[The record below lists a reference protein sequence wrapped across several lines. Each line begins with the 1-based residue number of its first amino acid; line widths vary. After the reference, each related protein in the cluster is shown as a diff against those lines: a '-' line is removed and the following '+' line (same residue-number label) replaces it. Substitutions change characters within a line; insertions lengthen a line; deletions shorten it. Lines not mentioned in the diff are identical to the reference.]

1 MPQTS
6 NIDDTDMPEPGNG
19 GLPGDAPDDPEAG
32 DLGLDE
38 PHRLPPPGAVLDA
51 VADETFGLPFADLP
65 ALSTPDD
72 RSVGRVMALLPQLT
86 PQRRRDLLAALQQL
100 VEDNV
105 TLDFDRIHLAA
116 LLDADVATRI
126 LAMHGLR
133 EHDRLEY
140 AELLS
145 GIVADDPIGTV
156 RAEAAAGLGK
166 FVVGI
171 EFGMV
176 PAELGER
183 IAEALRDRVEDVTED
198 DEVRGVALEAA
209 GASSEEWV
217 AELIAEQY
225 ETGNTRMRVASVV
238 AMGRHGSDDWLPI
251 LIQSFGDED
260 DEVRSAAAASAGQ
273 LLLEAAIQPLTL
285 LLDEDQEPEV
295 QVAAIR
301 AMGEIGGEE
310 AEAILVRLLESD
322 EPYIAEAA
330 ELAIEELQM
339 MAVDFQAE
347 ALQ

>member
-1 MPQTS
+1 MPRAF
-6 NIDDTDMPEPGNG
+6 DDGETDMPERGNG
-19 GLPGDAPDDPEAG
+19 GLPEDAPDDREAA
-32 DLGLDE
+32 DTEADE
-38 PHRLPPPGAVLDA
+38 ERRLPPPETVLEA
-51 VADETFGLPFADLP
+51 IADESFGLPFADLP
-65 ALSTPDD
+65 ALSAADD
-72 RSVGRVMALLPQLT
+72 RTVGLAMALLPQLT
-86 PQRRRDLLAALQQL
+86 PQRRRDLLAAMQQHA
-100 VEDNV
+100 EDDV

-116 LLDADVATRI
+116 LLDQDIATRI

-145 GIVADDPIGTV
+145 GIVADDPVSAV
-156 RAEAAAGLGK
+156 RAEAATSLGN

-176 PAELGER
+176 PSELAER
-183 IAEALRDRVEDVTED
+183 IAEALRERVEDVTEE
-198 DEVRGVALEAA
+198 DEVRGAALEAA

-251 LIQSFGDED
+251 LIQSFEDED
-260 DEVRSAAAASAGQ
+260 DDVRAAAATSAGQ

-285 LLDEDQEPEV
+285 LLDEEQEPEV

-301 AMGEIGGEE
+301 ALGEIAGEE

-322 EPYIAEAA
+322 EPHIAEAA
-330 ELAIEELQM
+330 DLAIEELQM
-339 MAVDFQAE
+339 MSVDFQAE
-347 ALQ
+347 TRQ

>member
-1 MPQTS
+1 MTWAS
-6 NIDDTDMPEPGNG
+6 TRRT
-19 GLPGDAPDDPEAG
+19 AC
-32 DLGLDE
+32 
-38 PHRLPPPGAVLDA
+38 HPPGAVLDA

>member
-1 MPQTS
+1 MPRTS
-6 NIDDTDMPEPGNG
+6 DNGDADMPERGNG
-19 GLPGDAPDDPEAG
+19 ELAEDGPDGAFEAP
-32 DLGLDE
+32 GLDE
-38 PHRLPPPGAVLDA
+38 PRRLPPPGTVLEA
-51 VADETFGLPFADLP
+51 IADEAFGLPFADLP
-65 ALSTPDD
+65 ALSGADD
-72 RSVGRVMALLPQLT
+72 QTVGRVLALLPQLA
-86 PQRRRDLLAALQQL
+86 PQRRRDLLAALQQHA
-100 VEDNV
+100 EDDV
-105 TLDFDRIHLAA
+105 TLDFDRVHLAA
-116 LLDADVATRI
+116 LLDSDVATRI

-140 AELLS
+140 AELLA
-145 GIVADDPIGTV
+145 GIVSDDPVSAV
-156 RAEAAAGLGK
+156 RAEAANSLGN

-176 PAELGER
+176 PSDLGER
-183 IAEALRDRVEDVTED
+183 IAEALRERVEDAVED
-198 DEVRGVALEAA
+198 DEVRAAALEAA

-251 LIQSFGDED
+251 LVQSFEDED
-260 DEVRSAAAASAGQ
+260 DDVRAAAATSAGQ

-285 LLDEDQEPEV
+285 LLDEEQEPEV

-301 AMGEIGGEE
+301 ALGEIAGEE

-322 EPYIAEAA
+322 EPHIAEAA

-339 MAVDFQAE
+339 MSVDFQTE
-347 ALQ
+347 ASS

>member
-1 MPQTS
+1 
-6 NIDDTDMPEPGNG
+6 MPEPGNG

-38 PHRLPPPGAVLDA
+38 PRRLPPPGEVLDA
-51 VADETFGLPFADLP
+51 VADEAFGLPFADLP
-65 ALSTPDD
+65 ALSAPDD
-72 RSVGRVMALLPQLT
+72 RTVGRVMGLLPQLA

-100 VEDNV
+100 VEEYV

-116 LLDADVATRI
+116 LLDGDVATRI

-133 EHDRLEY
+133 EHERLEY
-140 AELLS
+140 AELLA
-145 GIVADDPIGTV
+145 GIVADDPVGAV
-156 RAEAAAGLGK
+156 RAEAAAGLGR

-176 PAELGER
+176 PTELAER
-183 IAEALRDRVEDVTED
+183 IAEALRDRIEDVTED
-198 DEVRGVALEAA
+198 DEVRGAALEAA

-251 LIQSFGDED
+251 LIQSFADDD
-260 DEVRSAAAASAGQ
+260 DEVRSAAATSAGQ
-273 LLLEAAIQPLTL
+273 LLLEAAIEPLTL
-285 LLDEDQEPEV
+285 LLDEDQEQEV
-295 QVAAIR
+295 QVAAIG

-322 EPYIAEAA
+322 QPYIAEAA

-347 ALQ
+347 ARE

>member
-1 MPQTS
+1 
-6 NIDDTDMPEPGNG
+6 MPEPGNG
-19 GLPGDAPDDPEAG
+19 GLPGDAPNDPEAG

-38 PHRLPPPGAVLDA
+38 RHPLPPPGEVLDA
-51 VADETFGLPFADLP
+51 VADEAFGLPYADLP
-65 ALSTPDD
+65 ALSALDD
-72 RSVGRVMALLPQLT
+72 RVVGRVMALLPQLA

-100 VEDNV
+100 VEEDV

-116 LLDADVATRI
+116 LLDGDVATRI

-140 AELLS
+140 AGLLS
-145 GIVADDPIGTV
+145 GIVADDAVSAV
-156 RAEAAAGLGK
+156 RAEAAASLAR

-176 PAELGER
+176 PTELAER

-198 DEVRGVALEAA
+198 DEVRGAALEAA

-217 AELIAEQY
+217 AELIADQY

-251 LIQSFGDED
+251 LIQSFEDDD
-260 DEVRSAAAASAGQ
+260 DEVRSAAATSAGQ
-273 LLLEAAIQPLTL
+273 LLLEAAIEPLTL
-285 LLDEDQEPEV
+285 LLDEEQEAEV
-295 QVAAIR
+295 QVAAIG

-322 EPYIAEAA
+322 QPYIAEAA
-330 ELAIEELQM
+330 ELAITELQM
-339 MAVDFQAE
+339 MSVDFQAE
-347 ALQ
+347 GRQ

>member
-1 MPQTS
+1 MPPFSQTG
-6 NIDDTDMPEPGNG
+6 DEDMAERGNG
-19 GLPGDAPDDPEAG
+19 DVPGDAPDDAEASDADG
-32 DLGLDE
+32 DE
-38 PHRLPPPGAVLDA
+38 QRRLPPPETVLEA

-65 ALSTPDD
+65 ALSGADD
-72 RSVGRVMALLPQLT
+72 RTVGLAMALLPRLQ
-86 PQRRRDLLAALQQL
+86 PQRRRDLLAAMQQL
-100 VEDNV
+100 SEDDV

-116 LLDADVATRI
+116 LLDQDVATRI

-140 AELLS
+140 AELLT
-145 GIVADDPIGTV
+145 GIVGDDPASAV
-156 RAEAAAGLGK
+156 RAEAATSLGN

-176 PAELGER
+176 PTELAER
-183 IAEALRDRVEDVTED
+183 IAEALRERVEDVTED
-198 DEVRGVALEAA
+198 DEVRGTALEAA

-238 AMGRHGSDDWLPI
+238 AMGCHGSDDWLPI
-251 LIQSFGDED
+251 LIQSFEDED
-260 DEVRSAAAASAGQ
+260 DDVRAAAATSAGQ

-285 LLDEDQEPEV
+285 LLDEEQEPDV

-301 AMGEIGGEE
+301 AMGEIAGEE

-322 EPYIAEAA
+322 EPHIAEAA
-330 ELAIEELQM
+330 DLAIEELQM
-339 MAVDFQAE
+339 MSVDFQAE

>member
-1 MPQTS
+1 MPRAF
-6 NIDDTDMPEPGNG
+6 DDGETDMPERGNG
-19 GLPGDAPDDPEAG
+19 GLPEDAPDDREAADPEAG
-32 DLGLDE
+32 E
-38 PHRLPPPGAVLDA
+38 ERRLPPPETVLEA
-51 VADETFGLPFADLP
+51 VADEAFGLPFADVP
-65 ALSTPDD
+65 ALSAADD
-72 RSVGRVMALLPQLT
+72 RTVGLAMALLPQLT
-86 PQRRRDLLAALQQL
+86 PQRRRDLLAAMQQHA
-100 VEDNV
+100 EDDV

-116 LLDADVATRI
+116 LLDQDVATRI

-145 GIVADDPIGTV
+145 GIVADDPVSAV
-156 RAEAAAGLGK
+156 RAEAATSLGN

-176 PAELGER
+176 PSELAER
-183 IAEALRDRVEDVTED
+183 IAEALRERVEDVTED
-198 DEVRGVALEAA
+198 DEVRGAALEAA

-251 LIQSFGDED
+251 LIQSFEDED
-260 DEVRSAAAASAGQ
+260 DDVRAAAATSAGQ

-285 LLDEDQEPEV
+285 LLDEEQEPEV

-301 AMGEIGGEE
+301 ALGEIAGEE

-322 EPYIAEAA
+322 EPHIAEAA
-330 ELAIEELQM
+330 DLAIEELQM
-339 MAVDFQAE
+339 MSVDFQAE
-347 ALQ
+347 TRQ

>member
-1 MPQTS
+1 MPPFSQTG
-6 NIDDTDMPEPGNG
+6 DEDMAERGNG
-19 GLPGDAPDDPEAG
+19 DVPGDTPDDAEASDAG
-32 DLGLDE
+32 IE
-38 PHRLPPPGAVLDA
+38 EERRLPPPETVLEA

-65 ALSTPDD
+65 ALSAADD
-72 RSVGRVMALLPQLT
+72 RTVGLAMTLLPQLQ
-86 PQRRRDLLAALQQL
+86 PQRRRDLLAAMQQL
-100 VEDNV
+100 SEDDV

-116 LLDADVATRI
+116 LLDQDVATRI

-140 AELLS
+140 AELLT
-145 GIVADDPIGTV
+145 GIVADDPVSAV
-156 RAEAAAGLGK
+156 RAEAATSLGN

-176 PAELGER
+176 PTELAER
-183 IAEALRDRVEDVTED
+183 IAEALRERVEDVTED
-198 DEVRGVALEAA
+198 DEVRGAALEAA

-251 LIQSFGDED
+251 LIQSFEDED
-260 DEVRSAAAASAGQ
+260 DDVRAAAATSAGQ

-285 LLDEDQEPEV
+285 LLDEEQEPDV

-301 AMGEIGGEE
+301 AMGEIAGEE

-322 EPYIAEAA
+322 EPHIAEAA
-330 ELAIEELQM
+330 DLAIEELQM
-339 MAVDFQAE
+339 MSVDFQAE

>member
-1 MPQTS
+1 
-6 NIDDTDMPEPGNG
+6 MPERGNG
-19 GLPGDAPDDPEAG
+19 GLPDDAPDDIG
-32 DLGLDE
+32 FDDLDE
-38 PHRLPPPGAVLDA
+38 PRRLPPPGEVLDA
-51 VADETFGLPFADLP
+51 VADESFGLPFADLP
-65 ALSTPDD
+65 ALSAPDD
-72 RSVGRVMALLPQLT
+72 RTVGRVMALLPSLA

-100 VEDNV
+100 AEEDV

-140 AELLS
+140 AELLT
-145 GIVADDPIGTV
+145 GIVARDPVGAV
-156 RAEAAAGLGK
+156 RAEAAASLAG

-171 EFGMV
+171 EFGMA
-176 PAELGER
+176 PADLAER
-183 IAEALRDRVEDVTED
+183 IAEALRERVEDLTED
-198 DEVRGVALEAA
+198 DEVRAAALEAA

-225 ETGNTRMRVASVV
+225 ETGGTRMRVASVT

-251 LIQSFGDED
+251 LVQSFEDED
-260 DEVRSAAAASAGQ
+260 DDVRAAAATSAGQ

-285 LLDEDQEPEV
+285 LLDEEQEPDV

-301 AMGEIGGEE
+301 AMGEIAGEE

-322 EPYIAEAA
+322 EPHIAEAA
-330 ELAIEELQM
+330 EIAMDEVRM
-339 MAVDFQAE
+339 MAVDFQSE
-347 ALQ
+347 GGR

>member
-1 MPQTS
+1 MSQTS
-6 NIDDTDMPEPGNG
+6 NPDDMDMPGNGNG
-19 GLPGDAPDDPEAG
+19 GLPGDASDDLESGDIDQDDPR
-32 DLGLDE
+32 
-38 PHRLPPPGAVLDA
+38 RLPPPGEVLDA
-51 VADETFGLPFADLP
+51 IADEAFGLPFGDLA
-65 ALSTPDD
+65 ALSGPDD
-72 RSVGRVMALLPQLT
+72 RVVGRVMALLPRLE

-116 LLDADVATRI
+116 LLDDDVATRI

-140 AELLS
+140 AELLT
-145 GIVADDPIGTV
+145 GIIVDDPVGAV
-156 RAEAAAGLGK
+156 RAEAAAGLAS
-166 FVVGI
+166 FVVST

-176 PAELGER
+176 PIELAER

-217 AELIAEQY
+217 AELIADQY
-225 ETGNTRMRVASVV
+225 ETGSTRMRLASVV

-251 LIQSFGDED
+251 LIQSFEDED
-260 DEVRSAAAASAGQ
+260 DDVRTAAATAAGR
-273 LLLEAAIQPLTL
+273 LLLEAAIAPLTL
-285 LLDEDQEPEV
+285 LLDEEQEPEV

-301 AMGEIGGEE
+301 ALGEIAGEA

-322 EPYIAEAA
+322 EPHIAEAA
-330 ELAIEELQM
+330 ELAIEELQIM
-339 MAVDFQAE
+339 SVDFQTE